1 MTKAIIFDMD
11 GVIIDSEPLWK
22 KAIIQIMNNYGYN
35 FDIEM
40 CNRTKGMR
48 VDEVTLFWKE
58 ELNAPFDSK
67 IVAEEIVEE
76 VIRLISL
83 DGKKM
88 DGLEDLLKRAKSEN
102 IRIALASSSSLT
114 IIETVLTRLN
124 ISSYF
129 EVVQSA
135 EKEQYGKPHPAV
147 FITAANNLGVS
158 PNNCI
163 VIEDSLNGVIAGKAA
178 KMKVVAIPEPDEQQ
192 IEKFVIADQ
201 IITSLRELTF

>member
-83 DGKKM
+83 DGKEM

-135 EKEQYGKPHPAV
+135 QKEQYGKPHPAV